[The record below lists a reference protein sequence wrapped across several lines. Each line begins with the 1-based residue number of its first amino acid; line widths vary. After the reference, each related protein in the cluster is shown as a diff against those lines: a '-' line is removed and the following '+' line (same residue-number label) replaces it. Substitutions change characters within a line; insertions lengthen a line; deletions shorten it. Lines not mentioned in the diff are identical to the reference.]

1 MSQPSYILHKLKPS
15 SCPNSV
21 HGMNLSRTTTKPNE
35 KVNQRSCILHK
46 LKLSRLP
53 EHRTRTE
60 SPTSP
65 VPPGKVIMDQV
76 RDKPWK
82 GWKVM
87 LSTFECPVYST
98 KTAWKHTV
106 LEVTVSQYFANL
118 QVTKN
123 EEGGGVGKKSTHLIL
138 DGGQDLLIKSFINYT
153 QLLSSVLF
161 QS

>member
-1 MSQPSYILHKLKPS
+1 MKKMSQPSYILHKLKPS
-15 SCPNSV
+15 GCPNSV
-21 HGMNLSRTTTKPNE
+21 HGLNLSRTATKPNE
-35 KVNQRSCILHK
+35 KVNRRSCILHK

-65 VPPGKVIMDQV
+65 VSPGKVIMDQV

-106 LEVTVSQYFANL
+106 LEVTVSQYLLTYRL
-118 QVTKN
+118 QKN
-123 EEGGGVGKKSTHLIL
+123 EGGGGWEEEHAPYL
-138 DGGQDLLIKSFINYT
+138 
-153 QLLSSVLF
+153 
-161 QS
+161 